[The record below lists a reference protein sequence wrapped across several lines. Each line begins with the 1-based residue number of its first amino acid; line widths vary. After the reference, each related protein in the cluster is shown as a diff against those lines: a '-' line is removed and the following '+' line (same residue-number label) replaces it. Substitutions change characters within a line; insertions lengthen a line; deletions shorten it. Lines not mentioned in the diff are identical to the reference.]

1 MCIRDSFY
9 VTDTGCGIP
18 ADKRDQVFG
27 RFVKLNNFTQGT
39 GLGLAISETI
49 IKRLGGKIGVESAE
63 GQGSTFWFTLPYTP
77 PANSPQSEAK
87 PLPFPAPAS
96 EIQQTEKPLILIA
109 EDNLSNYKL
118 FEAILAK
125 DYFLFHAP
133 DGKKAVDLFQKYQP
147 HLILMDLKMPQ
158 MDGYEA
164 IREIRKLSSTVPV
177 IAVTAFAFAE
187 DEQKVFKSG
196 FNAYLSKP
204 VHAKLLKEKI
214 QNLINL

>member
-1 MCIRDSFY
+1 MED
-9 VTDTGCGIP
+9 
-18 ADKRDQVFG
+18 AK
-27 RFVKLNNFTQGT
+27 
-39 GLGLAISETI
+39 
-49 IKRLGGKIGVESAE
+49 GV
-63 GQGSTFWFTLPYTP
+63 
-77 PANSPQSEAK
+77 
-87 PLPFPAPAS
+87 
-96 EIQQTEKPLILIA
+96 ILVA
-109 EDNLSNYKL
+109 EDNESNFDLLNVILRKEYCLVRAENGEEAVRLYK
-118 FEAILAK
+118 ECK
-125 DYFLFHAP
+125 P
-133 DGKKAVDLFQKYQP
+133 D
-147 HLILMDLKMPQ
+147 LILMDIQMPQ